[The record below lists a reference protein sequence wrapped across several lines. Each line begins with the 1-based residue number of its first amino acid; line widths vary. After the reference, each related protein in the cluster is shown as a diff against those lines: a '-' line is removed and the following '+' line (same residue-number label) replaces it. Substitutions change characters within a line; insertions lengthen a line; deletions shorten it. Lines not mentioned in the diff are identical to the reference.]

1 MAGMGGHDMA
11 GMGGHSDH
19 QQPSHSGPCT
29 CQGACQ
35 MGSAAALPVAPAF
48 APSATVSFVET
59 PRLSAEDRLAR
70 RLSPFFLPYSQAPP
84 RVG

>member
-1 MAGMGGHDMA
+1 
-11 GMGGHSDH
+11 
-19 QQPSHSGPCT
+19 
-29 CQGACQ
+29 